1 MMKEPLGS
9 FLLNYKHLV
18 WSEKATA
25 CPEQNDK
32 FTEMEQDTCIQFGE
46 RTKMRGGGCYSLLLY
61 ISYNVPM
68 NNKLE

>member
-46 RTKMRGGGCYSLLLY
+46 RTKMRGGGQAVIHCYFIY
-61 ISYNVPM
+61 HITYP
-68 NNKLE
+68 